1 MLDEARRRTR
11 LLQSR
16 LKEAGIDIAIFT
28 DEASIAYLAGFWG
41 YLAVEFGRPT
51 FLVIRP
57 DDEPVVVT
65 PLMESEMVGAMTWV
79 ERIATWED
87 AGANRWENVLGRV
100 IGDKPGV
107 IAAETGLMPAMVR
120 NWFDERCP
128 GVKLKDVSSVLGS
141 MRMIKS
147 PAEIEVMRQAGAI
160 AGAMMDAAEGAL
172 AEGAPEYEAAL
183 AVIAAGT
190 RKAAGFLTAR
200 GWEAFVSPMIH
211 NLQIMQSGTDT
222 SMVHRR
228 ASVKLLEKGDP
239 VYFCFCNMA
248 QFKQYK
254 LGFDRMFFIR
264 EVGDEA
270 ARVQQAAIDAQAAA
284 IAAIRPGVLAEDVA
298 AAAAEVYGARGY
310 ATGYRTG
317 RSIGVSYLEAP
328 ELKAGDRT
336 VLKPGMTFAVDG
348 GISVDGRLGG
358 RIGDSI
364 VVTDEGCDYLT
375 DYPRRILVVSRRAKG
390 QVPCAWRPSSAPL
403 AAPASLNGWPR
414 RNAPSKAQ
422 AMNAPISWYAR
433 NSSCRATTWA
443 RP

>member
-1 MLDEARRRTR
+1 MLDETRQRTKQ
-11 LLQSR
+11 LQSR
-16 LKEAGIDIAIFT
+16 LKAEGIDVAIFT

-41 YLAVEFGRPT
+41 YLSVEFGRPT
-51 FLVIRP
+51 FLVVRP
-57 DDEPVVVT
+57 GEDPVVVT
-65 PLMESEMVGAMTWV
+65 PLMESEMVSAMTWV

-100 IGDKPGV
+100 IGDEPGT
-107 IAAETGLMPAMVR
+107 IAAETGQMPAMVR
-120 NWFDERCP
+120 NWFDERYP
-128 GVKLKDVSSVLGS
+128 GTRLKDVSPLLGA
-141 MRMIKS
+141 MRMVKS
-147 PAEIEVMRQAGAI
+147 PAEIAVMRQAGAI
-160 AGAMMDAAEGAL
+160 AGAMMAAAEGAL
-172 AEGAPEYEAAL
+172 AEGSPEYEAAL

-190 RKAAGFLTAR
+190 RKAAGFLTPR

-211 NLQIMQSGTDT
+211 NLQIMQSGRDT

-228 ASVKLLEKGDP
+228 ASVKRLEWGDP

-284 IAAIRPGVLAEDVA
+284 VAAIRPGVLAEEVA
-298 AAAAEVYGARGY
+298 AAADEVYGACGY

-328 ELKAGDRT
+328 ELKAGDKT
-336 VLKPGMTFAVDG
+336 VLRPGMTFAVDG

-364 VVTDEGCDYLT
+364 VVTETGCDYLT
-375 DYPRRILVVSRRAKG
+375 DYPRKILVVER
-390 QVPCAWRPSSAPL
+390 
-403 AAPASLNGWPR
+403 
-414 RNAPSKAQ
+414 
-422 AMNAPISWYAR
+422 
-433 NSSCRATTWA
+433 
-443 RP
+443 